1 VEKGSFAEKAPNSLF
16 ATLGYINLRLKDG
29 GYKNVKMINITES
42 QNLIKRRR

>member
-1 VEKGSFAEKAPNSLF
+1 VEKAGFAEKAPNSLF
-16 ATLGYINLRLKDG
+16 TTLGYINLSLKDG